1 MIQTFKQEDGLEV
14 EKIVEDE
21 PKNMNEIE
29 SKPSESEN
37 VIVEENNNEVK
48 ENQIITIT
56 ENKSVDHE
64 KKESNNISED
74 ESQEEVES

>member
-48 ENQIITIT
+48 EN
-56 ENKSVDHE
+56 
-64 KKESNNISED
+64 
-74 ESQEEVES
+74 

>member
-48 ENQIITIT
+48 ENQTII

-64 KKESNNISED
+64 
-74 ESQEEVES
+74 